1 MKKRVLKITVPIVI
15 ILILIVVI
23 IERNFIQKT
32 SDFMFYL
39 EEKYYGNSVFNEI
52 DSNDL
57 NNLINNKES
66 FAIFIHQPFC
76 STSYEFNKILVRFAE
91 ENKISFY
98 KMSFDEMKKTVMYE
112 KIKYYP
118 SFAIYNNGKLIDFLE
133 ADSDEDLIRYK
144 DIEEFKNWFKSY
156 IQIKDITE

>member
-39 EEKYYGNSVFNEI
+39 EEKYYGDSVFNEI
-52 DSNDL
+52 ESNDL
-57 NNLINNKES
+57 NNLINDKES

-76 STSYEFNKILVRFAE
+76 STSYEFNKILTKFAE

-112 KIKYYP
+112 NIKYYP

-133 ADSDEDLIRYK
+133 ADSDEDLNRYK
-144 DIEEFKNWFKSY
+144 DMEEFKNWFNGY
-156 IQIKDITE
+156 IQMKDITE

>member
-1 MKKRVLKITVPIVI
+1 MKKRVLKIIIPIVI
-15 ILILIVVI
+15 ILVLIVVI

-57 NNLINNKES
+57 NNLINDKES

-76 STSYEFNKILVRFAE
+76 STSYEFNKILTKFAE

-112 KIKYYP
+112 NIKYYP

-133 ADSDEDLIRYK
+133 ADSDEDLNRYK
-144 DIEEFKNWFKSY
+144 DMEEFKNWFNSY
-156 IQIKDITE
+156 IQMKDITE

>member
-39 EEKYYGNSVFNEI
+39 EEKYYGDSVFNEI
-52 DSNDL
+52 ESNDL
-57 NNLINNKES
+57 NNLINDKES

-76 STSYEFNKILVRFAE
+76 STSYEFNKILTKFAE

-112 KIKYYP
+112 NIKYYP

-133 ADSDEDLIRYK
+133 ADSDEDLNRYK
-144 DIEEFKNWFKSY
+144 DMEEFKNWFNSY
-156 IQIKDITE
+156 IQMKDITE

>member
-1 MKKRVLKITVPIVI
+1 MMKKRILKIIIPIVI
-15 ILILIVVI
+15 ILVLIVVI

-39 EEKYYGNSVFNEI
+39 EEKYYGDSVFNEI
-52 DSNDL
+52 ESNDL
-57 NNLINNKES
+57 SNLINDKES

-76 STSYEFNKILVRFAE
+76 STSYEFNKILTKFAE

-98 KMSFDEMKKTVMYE
+98 KMSFNEMKKTVMY
-112 KIKYYP
+112 KNIKYYP

-133 ADSDEDLIRYK
+133 ADSDEDLNRYK
-144 DIEEFKNWFKSY
+144 HMEEFKNWFSSY
-156 IQIKDITE
+156 VQMKEYN

>member
-1 MKKRVLKITVPIVI
+1 MKRVLKIIIPIVI
-15 ILILIVVI
+15 ILILTVVI

-39 EEKYYGNSVFNEI
+39 EEKYYGDSVFNEI
-52 DSNDL
+52 ESNDL
-57 NNLINNKES
+57 NNLINDKES

-76 STSYEFNKILVRFAE
+76 STSYEFNKILTKFAE

-112 KIKYYP
+112 NIKYYP

-133 ADSDEDLIRYK
+133 ADSDEDLNRYK
-144 DIEEFKNWFKSY
+144 DMEEFKNWFNSY
-156 IQIKDITE
+156 IQMKDITE

>member
-1 MKKRVLKITVPIVI
+1 MKKRVLKIIIPIVI
-15 ILILIVVI
+15 ILVLIVVI

-39 EEKYYGNSVFNEI
+39 EEKYYRNSVFNEI

-57 NNLINNKES
+57 NDLINDKES

-76 STSYEFNKILVRFAE
+76 STSYEFNKILTMFAE

-112 KIKYYP
+112 NIKYYP

-133 ADSDEDLIRYK
+133 ADSNEDLNRYK
-144 DIEEFKNWFKSY
+144 DMEEFKNWFNSY
-156 IQIKDITE
+156 IQMKDITE

>member
-1 MKKRVLKITVPIVI
+1 MKKRVLRIIIPIVI

-39 EEKYYGNSVFNEI
+39 EEKYYGDSVFNEI
-52 DSNDL
+52 ESNDL
-57 NNLINNKES
+57 NILINDKES

-76 STSYEFNKILVRFAE
+76 STSYEFNKILTKFAE

-112 KIKYYP
+112 NIKYYP

-133 ADSDEDLIRYK
+133 ADSDEDLNRYK
-144 DIEEFKNWFKSY
+144 DMEEFKNWFNSY
-156 IQIKDITE
+156 IQMKDITE

>member
-1 MKKRVLKITVPIVI
+1 MKKRLLKIIILIVI
-15 ILILIVVI
+15 IVFLIVVI

-39 EEKYYGNSVFNEI
+39 EEKYYGNSLFNEI
-52 DSNDL
+52 NSNDL
-57 NNLINNKES
+57 NDLINDKES

-76 STSYEFNKILVRFAE
+76 STSYEFNKILTMFTE

-98 KMSFDEMKKTVMYE
+98 KISFDEMKKTVMYE
-112 KIKYYP
+112 NIKYYP

-133 ADSDEDLIRYK
+133 ADSNEDLNRYK
-144 DIEEFKNWFKSY
+144 DMEEFKNWFNSY
-156 IQIKDITE
+156 IQMKDITE

>member
-1 MKKRVLKITVPIVI
+1 MREES
-15 ILILIVVI
+15 
-23 IERNFIQKT
+23 ERYELFVENN
-32 SDFMFYL
+32 L

-57 NNLINNKES
+57 NDLINDKES

-76 STSYEFNKILVRFAE
+76 STSYEFNKILTMFAE

-98 KMSFDEMKKTVMYE
+98 KISFDEMKKTVMYE
-112 KIKYYP
+112 NIKYYP

-133 ADSDEDLIRYK
+133 ADSNEDLNRYK
-144 DIEEFKNWFKSY
+144 DMEEFKNWFNSY
-156 IQIKDITE
+156 IQMKDITE

>member
-1 MKKRVLKITVPIVI
+1 MKKRVLRIIIPIVI

-39 EEKYYGNSVFNEI
+39 EEKYYGDSVFNEI
-52 DSNDL
+52 ESNDL
-57 NNLINNKES
+57 NNLINDKES

-76 STSYEFNKILVRFAE
+76 STSYEFNKILTKFAE

-112 KIKYYP
+112 NIKYYP
-118 SFAIYNNGKLIDFLE
+118 SFALYNNGKLIDFLE
-133 ADSDEDLIRYK
+133 ADSDEDLNRYK
-144 DIEEFKNWFKSY
+144 DMEEFKNWFNGY
-156 IQIKDITE
+156 IQMKDITE

>member
-1 MKKRVLKITVPIVI
+1 MKKRVLRIIIPIVI

-39 EEKYYGNSVFNEI
+39 EEKYYGDSIFNEI
-52 DSNDL
+52 ESNDL
-57 NNLINNKES
+57 NNLINDKES

-76 STSYEFNKILVRFAE
+76 STSYEFNKILTKFAE

-112 KIKYYP
+112 NIKYYP
-118 SFAIYNNGKLIDFLE
+118 SFAIYNDGKLIDFLE
-133 ADSDEDLIRYK
+133 ADSDEDLNRYK
-144 DIEEFKNWFKSY
+144 DMEEFKNWFNGY
-156 IQIKDITE
+156 IQMKDITE

>member
-1 MKKRVLKITVPIVI
+1 MKKRVLKIIITIVI

-52 DSNDL
+52 ESNDL
-57 NNLINNKES
+57 SKLINDKES

-76 STSYEFNKILVRFAE
+76 STSYEFNKILTKFAE

-112 KIKYYP
+112 NIKYYP

-144 DIEEFKNWFKSY
+144 DMEEFKNWFNSY
-156 IQIKDITE
+156 IQMKDITE

>member
-1 MKKRVLKITVPIVI
+1 MKKRVLRIIIPIVI

-39 EEKYYGNSVFNEI
+39 EEKYYGDSVFNEI
-52 DSNDL
+52 ESNDL
-57 NNLINNKES
+57 NNLINDKES

-76 STSYEFNKILVRFAE
+76 STSYEFNKILTKFAE

-112 KIKYYP
+112 NIKYYP

-133 ADSDEDLIRYK
+133 ADSDEDLNRYK
-144 DIEEFKNWFKSY
+144 DMEEFKNWFNGY
-156 IQIKDITE
+156 IQMKDITE

>member
-1 MKKRVLKITVPIVI
+1 MKKRVLRIIIPIVI

-39 EEKYYGNSVFNEI
+39 EEKYYGDSVFNEI
-52 DSNDL
+52 ESNDL
-57 NNLINNKES
+57 NNLINDKES

-76 STSYEFNKILVRFAE
+76 STSYEFNKILTKFAE

-112 KIKYYP
+112 NIKYYP

-133 ADSDEDLIRYK
+133 ADSDEDLNRYK
-144 DIEEFKNWFKSY
+144 DMEEFKNWFNSY
-156 IQIKDITE
+156 IQMKDITE

>member
-1 MKKRVLKITVPIVI
+1 MKKRVLKIIIPIVI
-15 ILILIVVI
+15 ILVLIVVI

-57 NNLINNKES
+57 NDLINDKES

-76 STSYEFNKILVRFAE
+76 STSYEFNKILTMFAE

-112 KIKYYP
+112 NIKYYP

-133 ADSDEDLIRYK
+133 ADS
-144 DIEEFKNWFKSY
+144 N
-156 IQIKDITE
+156 

>member
-1 MKKRVLKITVPIVI
+1 MKKRVLKIIIPIVI
-15 ILILIVVI
+15 ILVLIVVI

-57 NNLINNKES
+57 NNLINDKES

-76 STSYEFNKILVRFAE
+76 STSYEFNKILVKFAE

-112 KIKYYP
+112 NIKYYP

-133 ADSDEDLIRYK
+133 ADSDEDLNRYK
-144 DIEEFKNWFKSY
+144 DMEEFKNWFNSY
-156 IQIKDITE
+156 IQMKDITE

>member
-1 MKKRVLKITVPIVI
+1 MKKRLLKIIILIVI
-15 ILILIVVI
+15 IVFLIVVI

-39 EEKYYGNSVFNEI
+39 EEKYYGNSLFNEI
-52 DSNDL
+52 NSNDL
-57 NNLINNKES
+57 NDLINDKES

-76 STSYEFNKILVRFAE
+76 STSYEFNKILTIFSE

-98 KMSFDEMKKTVMYE
+98 KISFDEMKKTVMYE
-112 KIKYYP
+112 NIKYYP

-133 ADSDEDLIRYK
+133 ADSNEDLNRYK
-144 DIEEFKNWFKSY
+144 DMEEFKNWFNSY
-156 IQIKDITE
+156 IQMKDITE

>member
-1 MKKRVLKITVPIVI
+1 MKKRVLIIIIPIVI

-39 EEKYYGNSVFNEI
+39 EEKYYGDSVFNEI
-52 DSNDL
+52 ESNDL
-57 NNLINNKES
+57 NNLINDKES

-76 STSYEFNKILVRFAE
+76 STSYEFNKILTKFAE

-112 KIKYYP
+112 NIKYYP

-133 ADSDEDLIRYK
+133 ADSDEDLNRYK
-144 DIEEFKNWFKSY
+144 DMEEFKNWFNSY
-156 IQIKDITE
+156 IQMKDITE

>member
-1 MKKRVLKITVPIVI
+1 MKKRVLKIIIPIVI
-15 ILILIVVI
+15 ILVLIVVI

-57 NNLINNKES
+57 NDLINDKES

-76 STSYEFNKILVRFAE
+76 STSYEFNKILTMFAE

-112 KIKYYP
+112 NIKYYP

-133 ADSDEDLIRYK
+133 ADSNEDLNRYK
-144 DIEEFKNWFKSY
+144 DMEEFKNWFNSY
-156 IQIKDITE
+156 IQMKDITE

>member
-1 MKKRVLKITVPIVI
+1 MKKRVLKIIVPIVI

-23 IERNFIQKT
+23 IERNFIKKT

-57 NNLINNKES
+57 NHLINNKES

-76 STSYEFNKILVRFAE
+76 STSYEFNKILVKFAE

-98 KMSFDEMKKTVMYE
+98 KMSFNEMKKTVMYE
-112 KIKYYP
+112 NIKYYP

-144 DIEEFKNWFKSY
+144 DMEEFKNWFKSY
-156 IQIKDITE
+156 IQMKDITE

>member
-1 MKKRVLKITVPIVI
+1 MKKRVLKIIIPIVI
-15 ILILIVVI
+15 ILVLIVVI

-57 NNLINNKES
+57 NDLINDKES

-76 STSYEFNKILVRFAE
+76 STSYEFNKILTMFAE

-98 KMSFDEMKKTVMYE
+98 KISFDEMKKTVMYE
-112 KIKYYP
+112 NIKYYP

-133 ADSDEDLIRYK
+133 ADSNEDLNRYK
-144 DIEEFKNWFKSY
+144 DMEEFKNWFNSY
-156 IQIKDITE
+156 IQMKDITE

>member
-1 MKKRVLKITVPIVI
+1 MKKRILKIIIPIVI
-15 ILILIVVI
+15 ILIFIVVI

-39 EEKYYGNSVFNEI
+39 EEKYYGDSVFNEI
-52 DSNDL
+52 EPNDL
-57 NNLINNKES
+57 NNLINDKES

-76 STSYEFNKILVRFAE
+76 STSYEFNKILTKFSE

-112 KIKYYP
+112 NIKYYP
-118 SFAIYNNGKLIDFLE
+118 SFAIYNNGKLIDFLDAE
-133 ADSDEDLIRYK
+133 SDEDLNCYK
-144 DIEEFKNWFKSY
+144 DMEEFKNWFNSY
-156 IQIKDITE
+156 IQMKDITE

>member
-1 MKKRVLKITVPIVI
+1 MKRVLKIIIPIVI
-15 ILILIVVI
+15 ILILTVVI

-52 DSNDL
+52 DSNGL

-66 FAIFIHQPFC
+66 FTIFIHQPFC
-76 STSYEFNKILVRFAE
+76 STSYEFNKILVKFAE

-112 KIKYYP
+112 NIKYYP

-133 ADSDEDLIRYK
+133 ADSDEDLNRYK
-144 DIEEFKNWFKSY
+144 DIEEFKNWFNSY
-156 IQIKDITE
+156 IQMKDVTE